1 MKALAC
7 LACALGWL
15 LVSVAGC
22 SSDPTK
28 GYSTSSSFDDSV
40 RTIAVTVFENET
52 FHPGVEAD
60 LATALIRRVQRDT
73 PWRVTHSATAETTLR
88 GVIRQVDIRRLT
100 QDTAGGITQQAAVRI
115 VVDFEWRSGTGNL
128 LARRMGL
135 SATESFMPAAGEP
148 LDLGLTAATDELA
161 GVILEAMRSGW

>member
-1 MKALAC
+1 MKRTAC
-7 LACALGWL
+7 FLTWL
-15 LVSVAGC
+15 VCVLVGC

-28 GYSTSSSFDDSV
+28 GYSTSSSFDRSV

-73 PWRVTHSATAETTLR
+73 PWRVTEAATAETTLR
-88 GVIRQVDIRRLT
+88 GVIRQVEIRRLT
-100 QDTAGGITQQAAVRI
+100 QDTAGGITQQAAVR
-115 VVDFEWRSGTGNL
+115 VVADFEWRAGTGRV
-128 LARRMGL
+128 LARRVGV

-148 LDLGLTAATDELA
+148 LEVGLSAAVEELA